1 MTFPTSPTFD
11 AINFKSNSP
20 NLFSET
26 VSGRQQSRKVGSQ
39 KWSFTATYPPMT
51 QAQFKPV
58 WAYLVA
64 KQGRH
69 GVFTVTPPV
78 IASSTGTA
86 SGTVT
91 CTAAAAGAAAVT
103 ISGLTG
109 TLEAGDFIKFA
120 SHSKVYML
128 TTGRDGNGAIAI
140 EPPLIAAVP
149 SNNQMYYDNV
159 AFTVRLANDLQEY
172 QLGVS
177 QLYKIELD
185 FVEAF

>member
-1 MTFPTSPTFD
+1 MSFPTSPTFN
-11 AINFKSNSP
+11 AVNFKSESP
-20 NLFSET
+20 SLYSNT
-26 VSGRQQSRKVGSQ
+26 VSGRTQSRKVGGQ

-51 QAQFKPV
+51 RAEFKPV

-69 GVFTVTPPV
+69 GVFTVVPPI
-78 IASSTGTA
+78 IASTTGTA
-86 SGTVT
+86 SGTVI
-91 CTAAAAGAAAVT
+91 CTAAVAGSSSVT

-120 SHSKVYML
+120 SHTKVYML
-128 TTGRDGNGAIAI
+128 KTNQDGDGAISI

-149 SNNQMYYDNV
+149 SNNQMFYENI

-177 QLYKIELD
+177 QLYKIDLD